1 MNVIA
6 TQPIQYFV
14 DFDLVML
21 MAPGIY
27 PFQVSHLKTS
37 VDFIARI
44 HCKLAVGSTPPRPP
58 VLNLSERFH
67 HFRFSAR
74 RLTINH
80 SFQNNGSMW
89 KQQACQTRAWYAMR
103 SKKQQY
109 LAVFKQKTA
118 SRKMAA
124 STAGNGAS
132 AWGHRSPRAAKCPA
146 HQIGCQENT
155 GCSSLAF
162 ENWITME
169 LSNL

>member
-27 PFQVSHLKTS
+27 PFQVRHWKTS
-37 VDFIARI
+37 IDFIARI
-44 HCKLAVGSTPPRPP
+44 HCKLVVGSTPPRPP

-80 SFQNNGSMW
+80 SLQNNDSM
-89 KQQACQTRAWYAMR
+89 
-103 SKKQQY
+103 
-109 LAVFKQKTA
+109 
-118 SRKMAA
+118 
-124 STAGNGAS
+124 
-132 AWGHRSPRAAKCPA
+132 
-146 HQIGCQENT
+146 
-155 GCSSLAF
+155 
-162 ENWITME
+162 
-169 LSNL
+169 